1 MRVNGSTDEDI
12 IYFCWEDRCHRTQR
26 RPASQRTGFLYI
38 AQRMLRRQDGEGIS
52 LLLRGEERRIFYQ
65 ARAIFASVWFAT
77 LERGSIN
84 QV

>member
-26 RPASQRTGFLYI
+26 RPASQRTGFLHI
-38 AQRMLRRQDGEGIS
+38 AQRMLCREDGEGIS